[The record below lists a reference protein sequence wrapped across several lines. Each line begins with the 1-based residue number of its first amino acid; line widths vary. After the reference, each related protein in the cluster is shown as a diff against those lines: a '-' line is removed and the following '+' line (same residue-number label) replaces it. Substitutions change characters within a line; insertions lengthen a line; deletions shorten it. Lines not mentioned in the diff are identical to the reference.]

1 MFMTKSAVYM
11 IIIKLFYQN
20 KKFKTLQNI
29 NNAD

>member
-1 MFMTKSAVYM
+1 MNKSSVYM

-29 NNAD
+29 SNAD